1 MLAPMVRGHAAQKAG
16 NILPNTEFEPTATRS
31 AHSGFFWVFG

>member
-1 MLAPMVRGHAAQKAG
+1 MLEPMLRGYAAQRAG
-16 NILPNTEFEPTATRS
+16 NILPNTEFELTATRS